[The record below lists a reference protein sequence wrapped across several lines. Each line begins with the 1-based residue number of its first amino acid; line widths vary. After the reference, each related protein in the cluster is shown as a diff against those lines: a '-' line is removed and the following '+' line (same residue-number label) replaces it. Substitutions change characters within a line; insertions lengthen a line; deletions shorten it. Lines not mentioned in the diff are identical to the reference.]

1 MSHSD
6 SGLRSRW
13 FIGEPI
19 KVSGATIEW
28 LAFWPFEFI
37 HRLSDGE
44 WLSLGAIRTYLG
56 LWFPIGSAVNRS
68 GTFSV
73 SIRLNGLRRE
83 PFARFAAFGCGLA
96 LLLSHSGRS
105 AASSV
110 YDCSW
115 GGPFGLISRPFGLRL
130 AHCTNHSPKLSPLV
144 GCYWRFW
151 YAIQGVQTT
160 YRCMNGSAEER
171 LPLFERRFA

>member
-1 MSHSD
+1 
-6 SGLRSRW
+6 
-13 FIGEPI
+13 
-19 KVSGATIEW
+19 
-28 LAFWPFEFI
+28 
-37 HRLSDGE
+37 
-44 WLSLGAIRTYLG
+44 
-56 LWFPIGSAVNRS
+56 
-68 GTFSV
+68 
-73 SIRLNGLRRE
+73 
-83 PFARFAAFGCGLA
+83 LA

-105 AASSV
+105 EASSV

-160 YRCMNGSAEER
+160 YRCMNGLGDGPIALIR
-171 LPLFERRFA
+171 WLFDGCLIDEWLSGRAVTAI